1 MPSPSAD
8 NGPELDRGAVSP
20 APPTVIDVLTHR
32 ENEVVCFSAS
42 DSFKKLSDG
51 DTGVPSD
58 HQVLTT
64 MRSLLGLSAS
74 MNVSNVMERLY
85 YAEQKAYIVIR
96 HQTLVYANITE
107 KTFTARMDGLI
118 DTVTSKVKMTLTQKP
133 TLTQKTFWHA
143 PISSRTNILCCAT
156 KGAPCGL

>member
-1 MPSPSAD
+1 MTVTECGRCFSRPERGDVMTGPSAD
-8 NGPELDRGAVSP
+8 NGPELDRGAVSL
-20 APPTVIDVLTHR
+20 APPTVIGVITHR

-42 DSFKKLSDG
+42 DSFKKLSDV

-58 HQVLTT
+58 HRVLTT

-74 MNVSNVMERLY
+74 MYVSNVMERLY

-118 DTVTSKVKMTLTQKP
+118 DML
-133 TLTQKTFWHA
+133 
-143 PISSRTNILCCAT
+143 SSWNGPPLIQCPA
-156 KGAPCGL
+156 